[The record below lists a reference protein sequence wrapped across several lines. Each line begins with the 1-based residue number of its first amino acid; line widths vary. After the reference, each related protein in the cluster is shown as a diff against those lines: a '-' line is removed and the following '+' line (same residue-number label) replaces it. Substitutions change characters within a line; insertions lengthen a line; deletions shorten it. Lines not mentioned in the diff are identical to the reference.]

1 MVSLHRVSGIM
12 SMKDCVDLHW
22 YAVTTVLTKNEV
34 IEQSDDL
41 ISSAKMNGINY
52 YSKEIY
58 NPCVCEVI

>member
-1 MVSLHRVSGIM
+1 M